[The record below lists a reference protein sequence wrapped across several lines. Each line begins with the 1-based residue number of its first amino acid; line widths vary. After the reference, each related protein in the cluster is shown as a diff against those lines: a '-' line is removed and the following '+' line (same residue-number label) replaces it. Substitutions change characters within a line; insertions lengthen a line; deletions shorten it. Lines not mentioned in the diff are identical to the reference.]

1 MENRSQSIYVDK
13 TVLHTIDRIFPRE
26 DELITTMTTMEL
38 IKPGKLN
45 GINAGMGTIY
55 IFYQWGIVKSLI

>member
-13 TVLHTIDRIFPRE
+13 TVLHIIDRIFPRE

-38 IKPGKLN
+38 IKPEKLN
-45 GINAGMGTIY
+45 GINAGMGPIY
-55 IFYQWGIVKSLI
+55 SFYQWDTVKSLI